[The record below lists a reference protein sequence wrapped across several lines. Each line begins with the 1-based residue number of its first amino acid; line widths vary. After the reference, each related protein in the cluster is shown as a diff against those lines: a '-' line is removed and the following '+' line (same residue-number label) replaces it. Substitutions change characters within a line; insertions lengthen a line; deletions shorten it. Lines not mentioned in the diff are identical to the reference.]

1 MGLSRAEGAEGNKK
15 AAAGVWSG
23 HSSRQRGIHEYTADC
38 PVWKPVALVCVAAGE
53 EWGRLTR
60 GMVAPAV
67 IRSLP
72 VAVPFPFRAPT
83 GQVLGPGCR

>member
-38 PVWKPVALVCVAAGE
+38 PVWKPVCWFVSLQGE
-53 EWGRLTR
+53 SGH
-60 GMVAPAV
+60 G
-67 IRSLP
+67 
-72 VAVPFPFRAPT
+72 
-83 GQVLGPGCR
+83 